1 MKSWS
6 ISVIIQEVQIK
17 IHTIISP
24 PKCYKDYYKKP
35 QETVSIGKDVKKKEP
50 MYTFSKDVIS
60 TAIVET
66 VCKFL
71 KKLKIQSPY
80 DPTMAV
86 HTFKGNEISM
96 SN

>member
-1 MKSWS
+1 
-6 ISVIIQEVQIK
+6 
-17 IHTIISP
+17 
-24 PKCYKDYYKKP
+24 
-35 QETVSIGKDVKKKEP
+35 